1 VGFFS
6 LFYVIVFLC
15 FLTQSSCAFL
25 KKTIVYFCIFCR
37 HFNTV
42 DADIQRD
49 TWTLLLKGSLEN
61 RFLLQC
67 IIIVII
73 IGGS

>member
-1 VGFFS
+1 MFLNS
-6 LFYVIVFLC
+6 IKLRISKKNDRLFLH
-15 FLTQSSCAFL
+15 
-25 KKTIVYFCIFCR
+25 FCR

>member
-1 VGFFS
+1 
-6 LFYVIVFLC
+6 VFLNSIK
-15 FLTQSSCAFL
+15 LRIS
-25 KKTIVYFCIFCR
+25 KETIVYFYIFCR

-42 DADIQRD
+42 DADIQKD